1 MSYFLSLKTLKEKLM
16 SKSVISISGNVDD
29 FIYSDY
35 IKNQINECSSIKS
48 NRYFSLSEFIIYLLI
63 KNQFKNIK
71 YFNGSCNIINVSPEN
86 FNENQKLDLTN
97 LPLDNDA
104 PLPLNQFIN
113 EITTDINSLYKEN
126 VLDKKLAY
134 IIDCSDIL
142 INQSNNEFSNSN
154 IANLFSVVT
163 NNYNSSFSEYINNN
177 IKIILISR
185 NQEAINN
192 LFVNKNIELKFVN
205 ILKPNFNEKEKF
217 IKDMKDAF
225 ELENKLDSE
234 NNKQIQEAVSLISD
248 LNFRQILQLIKLS
261 KNIDNIKDFKSLYN
275 MYTFDK
281 KESEW
286 EKINKEKIKSISDS
300 LSERV
305 KGQNYAINQVKKTI
319 IRSFVGLTGAAQS
332 SNSKKP
338 KGILFFA
345 GPTGVGKTELAK
357 TLTEFIFGD
366 ESKFIR
372 FDMSEYN
379 HEHSDQK
386 LIGSPPGYVGY
397 ETGGQLTNAV
407 KNNPFSILLFDEIEK
422 AHGKILDKFL
432 QILEDGRLTSSK
444 GELIDFSETFI
455 IFTSNLGTEKA
466 LEKINSSEEE
476 IRKIYFDAIKFHFYE
491 TLKRPE
497 IYNRIGEKNIVPF
510 NFVTNISIIEEILNY
525 KYKNV
530 CKKILKEKNINLST
544 DDSESF
550 KNLVKSINEKYNKE
564 LGGRGLVMTFETE
577 FIDQLVEFIFENID
591 YSVFDDKKIINISWN
606 FDKENKKI
614 VFNLNN

>member
-1 MSYFLSLKTLKEKLM
+1 
-16 SKSVISISGNVDD
+16 
-29 FIYSDY
+29 
-35 IKNQINECSSIKS
+35 
-48 NRYFSLSEFIIYLLI
+48 
-63 KNQFKNIK
+63 K
-71 YFNGSCNIINVSPEN
+71 YFNGSCNVINVSPEN
-86 FNENQKLDLTN
+86 FDENQKLDLTN

-104 PLPLNQFIN
+104 PLPINQFIN

-126 VLDKKLAY
+126 VVDKKLAY

-154 IANLFSVVT
+154 IANLLSVIT
-163 NNYNSSFSEYINNN
+163 NNYNSSFLDYIHNN

-185 NQEAINN
+185 NQESINN
-192 LFVNKNIELKFVN
+192 LFTNKNIELKFVN
-205 ILKPNFNEKEKF
+205 ILKPNFSEKEKF

-234 NNKQIQEAVSLISD
+234 NNKQIQEAVSLASD

-261 KNIDNIKDFKSLYN
+261 KNIDDIKDFRSLYN

-286 EKINKEKIKSISDS
+286 EKINKEKIKTINQS

-305 KGQNYAINQVKKTI
+305 KGQSYAIDQVKKTI

-357 TLTEFIFGD
+357 ALTEFVFGD

-466 LEKINSSEEE
+466 LEKINSPEEE
-476 IRKIYFDAIKFHFYE
+476 IRKTYFDAIKFHFYQ

-510 NFVTNISIIEEILNY
+510 NFVTNISIIEEILN
-525 KYKNV
+525 
-530 CKKILKEKNINLST
+530 
-544 DDSESF
+544 
-550 KNLVKSINEKYNKE
+550 
-564 LGGRGLVMTFETE
+564 
-577 FIDQLVEFIFENID
+577 
-591 YSVFDDKKIINISWN
+591 
-606 FDKENKKI
+606 
-614 VFNLNN
+614 

>member
-1 MSYFLSLKTLKEKLM
+1 MSPVHT
-16 SKSVISISGNVDD
+16 
-29 FIYSDY
+29 
-35 IKNQINECSSIKS
+35 NEEAV
-48 NRYFSLSEFIIYLLI
+48 N
-63 KNQFKNIK
+63 
-71 YFNGSCNIINVSPEN
+71 
-86 FNENQKLDLTN
+86 
-97 LPLDNDA
+97 
-104 PLPLNQFIN
+104 FIN
-113 EITTDINSLYKEN
+113 
-126 VLDKKLAY
+126 
-134 IIDCSDIL
+134 
-142 INQSNNEFSNSN
+142 
-154 IANLFSVVT
+154 SV
-163 NNYNSSFSEYINNN
+163 
-177 IKIILISR
+177 
-185 NQEAINN
+185 
-192 LFVNKNIELKFVN
+192 
-205 ILKPNFNEKEKF
+205 
-217 IKDMKDAF
+217 KDMKDAF

-476 IRKIYFDAIKFHFYE
+476 IRKIYFGAIKFHFYE

-530 CKKILKEKNINLST
+530 CKKI
-544 DDSESF
+544 
-550 KNLVKSINEKYNKE
+550 
-564 LGGRGLVMTFETE
+564 
-577 FIDQLVEFIFENID
+577 
-591 YSVFDDKKIINISWN
+591 
-606 FDKENKKI
+606 
-614 VFNLNN
+614 